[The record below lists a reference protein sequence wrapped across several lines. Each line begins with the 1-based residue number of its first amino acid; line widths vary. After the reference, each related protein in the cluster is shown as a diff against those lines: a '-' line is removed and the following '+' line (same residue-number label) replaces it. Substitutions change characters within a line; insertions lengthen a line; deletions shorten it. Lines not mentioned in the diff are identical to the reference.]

1 MLTRSCALLLG
12 CVLFVAPALA
22 GSSCPSSP
30 PSTLR
35 LPHAQAAL
43 THRQEL
49 LIVAMGSSSTQGVMA
64 SNLGHSYPA
73 QLQEMLEAEV
83 PQGHVA
89 VINRGVGGQD
99 AGGESDRL
107 DADVIAVRPQLVI
120 WQVGANGALGA
131 ESIDRFRVLVLAGVR
146 KLQAAGMDVVL
157 MDNQRSPRILASG
170 KDAEFNQALA
180 DIADETGAS
189 LFSRDRL
196 MLGWEQEGTPEAEFI
211 ARDGL
216 HQNDQGYRCVAR
228 ALADEIAAA
237 ISPRAVTASR

>member
-1 MLTRSCALLLG
+1 MLTRLCSLLLG
-12 CVLFVAPALA
+12 CVLFAAPSFAE
-22 GSSCPSSP
+22 SSCPSSP
-30 PSTLR
+30 PSALH

-49 LIVAMGSSSTQGVMA
+49 LIVAMGSSSTEGVMA
-64 SNLGHSYPA
+64 SSLGHSYPA
-73 QLQEMLEAEV
+73 QLQAMLEVEV

-99 AGGESDRL
+99 AGRESDRL
-107 DADVIAVRPQLVI
+107 DTDVIAIRPQVVI

-131 ESIDRFRVLVLAGVR
+131 ESIDSFRELVTAGVH

-170 KDAEFNQALA
+170 KDPEFNQALA
-180 DIADETGAS
+180 EIARETGAS

-196 MLGWEQEGTPEAEFI
+196 MLSWDQEGAPEAEFV
-211 ARDGL
+211 AADGL
-216 HQNDQGYRCVAR
+216 HQNDHGYHCMAR

-237 ISPRAVTASR
+237 VMPRSLSASR

>member
-1 MLTRSCALLLG
+1 MLTRLCSLLLG
-12 CVLFVAPALA
+12 CVLLATPALA

-35 LPHAQAAL
+35 LPHAEAAL
-43 THRQEL
+43 IHRQEL
-49 LIVAMGSSSTQGVMA
+49 LIVAIGSSSTEGVMA
-64 SNLGHSYPA
+64 SSLGHSYPA
-73 QLQEMLEAEV
+73 QLQAMLEAEV

-89 VINRGVGGQD
+89 VINRGIGGQD
-99 AGGESDRL
+99 AGRESDRL
-107 DADVIAVRPQLVI
+107 DTDVIAIRPQLVI

-131 ESIDRFRVLVLAGVR
+131 ESIDRFRELVSDGVR
-146 KLQAAGMDVVL
+146 KLQAAGIDVVL

-180 DIADETGAS
+180 EIAHETGAS

-196 MLGWEQEGTPEAEFI
+196 MQSWALDGTPVAEFI
-211 ARDGL
+211 AADGL
-216 HQNDQGYRCVAR
+216 HQNDQGYHCVAR

-237 ISPRAVTASR
+237 LTPRSLSASR